1 MQIKTVGHAGT
12 WAIYANRFGFEPRV
26 TQFSFDSIEKS
37 KLNALEALKET
48 GRQQNASALQQEK
61 ME

>member
-1 MQIKTVGHAGT
+1 MQIKNVGLAGT

-26 TQFSFDSIEKS
+26 TQFSFNSIEKS

-48 GRQQNASALQQEK
+48 GR
-61 ME
+61 